1 MVATNRGRP
10 LATSPFNNLRVPPP
24 PPEPFVVGQRVTHDR
39 HGLGRVVALEGDV
52 ASIVDFGDR
61 KVRVTVA
68 SRNLHAL

>member
-1 MVATNRGRP
+1 MGTKRSRP
-10 LATSPFNNLRVPPP
+10 LATSPFSNLRMPEP

-61 KVRVTVA
+61 KVRVTTA